1 MINLFFQ
8 GVYLLIYFLSMITK
22 QVTNPIRLFA
32 DFECTNTTHDETKNN
47 ENLSSDKNQLQ

>member
-1 MINLFFQ
+1 MINLIFQ

-32 DFECTNTTHDETKNN
+32 DFECINTTHDETKNN
-47 ENLSSDKNQLQ
+47 QNLSSDKNQLQ